1 VIPFHFRTAVRRWGP
16 AFAAVVLV
24 AAAALPSGALAAD
37 APGTIIINLNAV
49 PDGPQDF
56 RFNGAG
62 AEFLLDDDTD
72 STLSNQSTI
81 ADVAPGYHTITQDPG
96 GSYFLTDVS
105 CIDPDNG
112 TFPASN
118 GVNVDVD
125 PGETIS
131 CTFTNSLALG
141 NVNIHLDTI
150 PDAPPAVDF
159 TADWGA
165 FTLNDDGSDADGLWP
180 DMFVDGLLPGTYL
193 LTEPYT
199 PGLAYVGITCD
210 DPDGGTAIDNFG
222 HVTLDVDAGETI
234 DCTFTNDVAAVP
246 PSADLHIKL
255 DAVPDDPVD
264 VGFTF
269 VGGQLPFSL
278 DDDPTD
284 ATLANSIDLLDRETG
299 SQTFAATIPAGWR
312 IKSLDC
318 VDPDN
323 GSTTDAAKAQV
334 TVDLDDGEDI
344 TCTFKIEPIP
354 AGPPPAPTCNGKVA
368 TIVGTA
374 GATTI
379 RGTAGADV
387 IVDLDGANRIDGRG
401 GNDTICTGPGDDV
414 IAGGAGDDWIDAGGG
429 TNSIDA
435 GAGNDLVRSGAGNDT
450 IVGDTGG
457 DDIDA
462 GDGANL
468 VSAGAGNDR
477 IVTGSGD
484 DRIDGGK
491 GYDLCSPGAGTNTV
505 GNCEG

>member
-1 VIPFHFRTAVRRWGP
+1 MNPFQSRTAVRRWGP
-16 AFAAVVLV
+16 AFAAVALI
-24 AAAALPSGALAAD
+24 AAAALPSSALAVD
-37 APGTIIINLNAV
+37 APGTIIVNLNAV

-72 STLSNQSTI
+72 PTLPNQYTI
-81 ADVAPGYHTITQDPG
+81 TDVAPGYHTVTQEPG

-112 TFPASN
+112 TWPASN
-118 GVNVDVD
+118 GANVDVD

-131 CTFTNSLALG
+131 CTFTNSLARG

-150 PDAPPAVDF
+150 PDAPPAVTF
-159 TADWGA
+159 TADWGS

-180 DMFVDGLLPGTYL
+180 DMYVEGLLTGTYL

-199 PGLAYVGITCD
+199 PGLAYVGIACD
-210 DPDGGTAIDNFG
+210 DPDGGTTIDNFG

-234 DCTFTNDVAAVP
+234 DCTFTNNVAALP

-264 VGFTF
+264 VAFTF

-278 DDDPTD
+278 DDDPSD
-284 ATLANSIDLLDRETG
+284 ATLPNSIDLLDRETG

-312 IKSLDC
+312 VKSITC

-323 GSTTDAAKAQV
+323 GSTTDAAKAQI
-334 TVDLDDGEDI
+334 TIDLDDGEDI
-344 TCTFKIEPIP
+344 TCTFTIEPIP
-354 AGPPPAPTCNGKVA
+354 AGPPPGPTCNGKAA

-374 GATTI
+374 GPTTI

-401 GNDTICTGPGDDV
+401 GNDTICTGPGADTV
-414 IAGGAGDDWIDAGGG
+414 TGG
-429 TNSIDA
+429 TGVDW
-435 GAGNDLVRSGAGNDT
+435 V
-450 IVGDTGG
+450 
-457 DDIDA
+457 DA
-462 GDGANL
+462 GDGANV
-468 VSAGAGNDR
+468 VSTGTGADHIVAGA
-477 IVTGSGD
+477 GD

-491 GYDLCSPGAGTNTV
+491 GFDTCQPGGGSNTV
-505 GNCEG
+505 RNCEG